1 MVFKM
6 CFPKVGGS
14 NALARATSEER
25 KKNQEI
31 DKLIRRDKKANAKQ
45 VKILLL
51 GQSQHCCPH
60 RSNVS
65 PSRVLLSDSFL
76 CRRRRVRQ
84 IDNPEADA
92 NNLLRGLP
100 SRRAQGSPSGHIF
113 QYDSRIQNYCRG
125 DARPR
130 NQLRG

>member
-51 GQSQHCCPH
+51 GQST
-60 RSNVS
+60 
-65 PSRVLLSDSFL
+65 LLSSSLECQPITCAF
-76 CRRRRVRQ
+76 V
-84 IDNPEADA
+84 
-92 NNLLRGLP
+92 
-100 SRRAQGSPSGHIF
+100 
-113 QYDSRIQNYCRG
+113 
-125 DARPR
+125 
-130 NQLRG
+130 